1 MDRLGVINAE
11 LERLHDQI
19 NEATDLVEISRAQ
32 TQIGTL
38 VAMLLSGEESRAEDE
53 VPENTL
59 HSRLGCLYSRVME
72 LVDSYVENENVPLTD
87 LYENVPSH
95 LVEVKVGSF
104 NLIVVPEEHQK
115 AFSAWILEG

>member
-53 VPENTL
+53 VPEEI
-59 HSRLGCLYSRVME
+59 RKME
-72 LVDSYVENENVPLTD
+72 T
-87 LYENVPSH
+87 
-95 LVEVKVGSF
+95 G
-104 NLIVVPEEHQK
+104 
-115 AFSAWILEG
+115 G